1 MLEIFQNENSGLL
14 MQTHL
19 DSMYILMYNQKAKIR
34 DVYEKEKRNRKRN
47 VTEEKLRKRCSRE
60 KQRDFVQ
67 KYAPQ

>member
-1 MLEIFQNENSGLL
+1 
-14 MQTHL
+14 
-19 DSMYILMYNQKAKIR
+19 MYNQKAKIR